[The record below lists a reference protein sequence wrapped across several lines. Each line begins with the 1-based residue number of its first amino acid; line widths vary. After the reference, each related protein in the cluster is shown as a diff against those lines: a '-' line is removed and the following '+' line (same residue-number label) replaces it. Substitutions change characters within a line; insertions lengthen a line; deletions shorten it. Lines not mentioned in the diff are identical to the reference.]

1 MPPVDRTTYLLAS
14 ELGSLQHFSSAVVEQ
29 NVDCVAHVARVERRG
44 GEVGITVLSGGL
56 DIFTSHVTLLIA
68 TRPPSERMTGEPVSS
83 IMQPSLG
90 LASTRRRGNA
100 PASVRGRHD
109 R

>member
-1 MPPVDRTTYLLAS
+1 MPPADRTTYLLVS
-14 ELGSLQHFSSAVVEQ
+14 EFGSLPHFSGAVVER
-29 NVDCVAHVARVERRG
+29 NVDCGRISRTAGRRG
-44 GEVGITVLSGGL
+44 RITVLSGGL
-56 DIFTSHVTLLIA
+56 DISTSHVTLLIA

-83 IMQPSLG
+83 IVQPSLG
-90 LASTRRRGNA
+90 LASTKRRGNA